1 MSNPNP
7 SPSRSDTAN
16 GRRYRNSNARVRI
29 AGCNGLP
36 IAFRRVVSIGQ
47 PGSFATQQWEAVT
60 PKGVTSLSGADAQR
74 LHDAATVPLN

>member
-1 MSNPNP
+1 MNNCQNA
-7 SPSRSDTAN
+7 PSRSDTVN
-16 GRRYRNSNARVRI
+16 GRRYRNANARVRI

-47 PGSFATQQWEAVT
+47 PGSFATQKWQGVT
-60 PKGVTSLSGADAQR
+60 AKGITSLSGTAAQR